1 MISPSLKIE
10 LSTMPAKPGVYQFL
24 NKDNA
29 IIYIGKAKNLKKR
42 VSSYFRKTI
51 TSRKTKNL
59 VKNICEIKH
68 VIVSTE
74 SDALLLENSLIKKY
88 QPKYNILLRDDKTYP
103 WICIKKERFPRV
115 LFTRKIVKDGSEY
128 YGCLLYTSPS
138 PRDA

>member
-10 LSTMPAKPGVYQFL
+10 LTTMPAKPGVYQFL

-59 VKNICEIKH
+59 VKNIYEIKH

-88 QPKYNILLRDDKTYP
+88 QPKYNILLRDGKLIHGFVLKKNDFQEFYLLEQLLKMDRNIMGLIQT
-103 WICIKKERFPRV
+103 IKRLIF
-115 LFTRKIVKDGSEY
+115 Y
-128 YGCLLYTSPS
+128 
-138 PRDA
+138 

>member
-1 MISPSLKIE
+1 
-10 LSTMPAKPGVYQFL
+10 MPAKPGVYQFL

-59 VKNICEIKH
+59 VKNIYEIKH

-128 YGCLLYTSPS
+128 FGEF
-138 PRDA
+138 